1 MLEWIVRRGPLIG
14 TAVVALTVIGL
25 ATYVDMPREAAPDVQ
40 IPVVMVVTA
49 YPGVSPADIES
60 LVTVPIENE
69 LASLKD
75 VKKMSSTSAE
85 GVSIISLEFE
95 PEVVIED
102 ALQRAR
108 DRVDR
113 ARGDIPDDAEDT
125 DIREISFSDFP
136 ILILTIAGDQ
146 DEERLKKIGEDL
158 ADEALRLPGVLD
170 AKVAGG
176 REREFRVQLDPT
188 RLEHYGLKFD
198 DVISAIQSENIN
210 IPGGDITTGDATF
223 LLRVPGELTEADE
236 IAAVAI
242 KRVGDRPVFVRDVAQ
257 VVDDFAD
264 RQSYARMNGKPAVT
278 VSISKRTGANILEV
292 AEAAKKL
299 AAEHAAR
306 WPEGVTFRALGDQSK
321 FVNDMVAELENG
333 IITALILVVG
343 VIMLVMGFRTSL
355 FIATSIPLSML
366 LAILV
371 LRSFGFTL
379 NMIVLFSLILALGML
394 VDNGIVIVENI
405 YRHVELGRSL
415 WDASVEG
422 TKEVA
427 WAVTGS
433 TATTVAAFL
442 PVVFWKGI
450 MGQFMGYLPKTII
463 VVLLASLVV
472 AIVVLPVMT
481 ARFMKANPKWS
492 SRKLTDPDGASLPTS
507 SQTAGETK
515 DEDGLDAAD
524 ERPRR
529 PDRLAAYRRILRF
542 SIEHR
547 YVSALIGG
555 LSLIGTFV
563 AYGLLNHG
571 TEFFPQTE
579 PNRATIGVRAP
590 DGTDLEA
597 TDLIVRQ
604 VEDILSREENV
615 DVFVAETGV
624 SGGGHP
630 MDGASAV
637 SNQAR
642 ITIDFLPDANTAKEG
657 EKARVELA
665 SKTIDRIRRH
675 LLEIPG
681 ASIEIEKERM
691 GPPVGD
697 PIAVEVS
704 GRDFDRVG
712 AYAAAFRRTL
722 SSIDGVTDLADDY
735 RVGRP
740 EMRLRIDRGA
750 VKRVGADTRTVAM
763 TIRTAVAGAV
773 ASTVRDGEDEYDVVV
788 ELAPRYRN
796 DLEAVLGLRIPGR
809 LDTSPDTFPVPLSAV
824 AGFSLTG
831 GSGSIRHIDQKL
843 VVTISGDV
851 SEGFNEN
858 TVRGEVVKAIEAAE
872 SPAGLSLRLG
882 GANDEQRD
890 AQEFLASAFVIAIFL
905 IALVLVAQ
913 FNGLDLPLLILASV
927 VLSLIGVLWGLILT
941 ATPFGI
947 MMTGIGVISLA
958 GVVVNNTIVLLDYV
972 EQLKAKGMSTR
983 EALVEAGTAR
993 FRPVMLTAITT
1004 ILGLVPMAVG
1014 VAIDFKAWKL
1024 ILGSPSAD
1032 WWGPMAVAVIFG
1044 LAFATVLTLVMV
1056 PTFYTILEDVRILW
1070 GRLKQKIWP
1079 GRRAALVGTPDA

>member
-25 ATYVDMPREAAPDVQ
+25 ATYIDMPREAAPDVQ

-136 ILILTIAGDQ
+136 ILILTIAGDE

-176 REREFRVQLDPT
+176 REREFRVQVDPM

-236 IAAVAI
+236 IAGVAV

-299 AAEHAAR
+299 AAEHAAH

-321 FVNDMVAELENG
+321 FVNDMVSELENG

-343 VIMLVMGFRTSL
+343 VIMLVMGFRTSF

-405 YRHVELGRSL
+405 YRHIELGRSL

-463 VVLLASLVV
+463 VVLIASLVV

-481 ARFMKANPKWS
+481 ARFMKEPRRAEKDAE
-492 SRKLTDPDGASLPTS
+492 LAGASELPT
-507 SQTAGETK
+507 A
-515 DEDGLDAAD
+515 
-524 ERPRR
+524 RR
-529 PDRLAAYRRILRF
+529 RDRLAPYRRVLRF

-547 YVSALIGG
+547 YISAFIGG
-555 LSLIGTFV
+555 LSLVVTFV
-563 AYGLLNHG
+563 AYGALNHG

-579 PNRATIGVRAP
+579 PNRATVSVRAP

-597 TDLIVRQ
+597 TDRIVRQ
-604 VEDILSREENV
+604 VEAMLADEENI

-642 ITIDFLPDANTAKEG
+642 ITIDFLPDANTAKDD

-665 SKTIDRIRRH
+665 SKTIDRIRRR
-675 LLEIPG
+675 LLDIPG

-722 SSIDGVTDLADDY
+722 SGIEGVTDLSDDY

-763 TIRTAVAGAV
+763 TIRTAVAGSV

-788 ELAPRYRN
+788 ELAPQYRH

-809 LDTSPDTFPVPLSAV
+809 LDTSPDTFLVPLSAV

-831 GSGSIRHIDQKL
+831 GSGSIRHVDQKL
-843 VVTISGDV
+843 VVTISGDI

-858 TVRGEVVKAIEAAE
+858 TVRGEVVKAIQAAE

-941 ATPFGI
+941 ATPFGV

-972 EQLKAKGMSTR
+972 EQLKAKGMSSR

-1014 VAIDFKAWKL
+1014 VAIDFKAWKF
-1024 ILGSPSAD
+1024 ILGSPSAA

-1056 PTFYTILEDVRILW
+1056 PTFYSILEDIRALWRRIMVRI
-1070 GRLKQKIWP
+1070 RP
-1079 GRRAALVGTPDA
+1079 RRVAASAVGTSDS